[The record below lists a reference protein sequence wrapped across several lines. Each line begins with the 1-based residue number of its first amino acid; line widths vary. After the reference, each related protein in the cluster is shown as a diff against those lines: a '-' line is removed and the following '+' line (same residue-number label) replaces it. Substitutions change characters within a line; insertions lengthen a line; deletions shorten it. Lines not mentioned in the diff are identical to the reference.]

1 MLRCKHEDPTSIH
14 AAAMMLGWQ
23 AYGSVL
29 FIVVQ
34 EGGEQQ
40 RGIAQESQQAHR
52 GAEVQQGGIQREA
65 QVREAP

>member
-1 MLRCKHEDPTSIH
+1 MLRCMHEDPTSIY

-23 AYGSVL
+23 ACESMS
-29 FIVVQ
+29 FIAVQ

-40 RGIAQESQQAHR
+40 RGAAQDSQQAHR